1 MELRS
6 IYYCK
11 KCKNLVELTSVGGG
25 TLVCCGEPMILLEA
39 NTEDAANEKHVPVVE
54 STAKGIKVTVGSVEH
69 PMIDTHWIEFIEVL
83 TEDGVYRKELKPGMA
98 PVAEFN
104 INIDEVIE
112 VREFCNLHML
122 WSYKK

>member
-1 MELRS
+1 
-6 IYYCK
+6 
-11 KCKNLVELTSVGGG
+11 VELTSVGGG